1 MSGEWG
7 VIQFEHIERPRQPD
21 VIVQHEPISRKNA
34 AIVAGAK
41 GTHDTTKKIIENS
54 LAARQ
59 KLA

>member
-1 MSGEWG
+1 
-7 VIQFEHIERPRQPD
+7 VH
-21 VIVQHEPISRKNA
+21 HEPISRKNA

-59 KLA
+59 KLAQIDEVIQ